1 MNNFNETTTR
11 SIAEVDYFVNR
22 IITGEDSKMQ
32 CAKALVPMIRALQ
45 KNAEITIEK
54 GVKSFFPIMVIH
66 VTKEF
71 AKNVSRSQKLTQ
83 EDLSSIQR
91 IFDALERLQE
101 EPLSFESQYNKI
113 FAKQANDYNTKTYC
127 LQQILI
133 KNRLSTPKLFNNYN
147 HLSLIVTK
155 LIDEWDDLCRRG
167 FSLENTFYPFSQSV
181 KYSKEK
187 GKELSEE
194 DKFQLFSDL
203 LDGKAKIV
211 PVYQKVV
218 VGAEIIPVHDTADY
232 VFDDKIIK
240 NKYQIAE
247 SHKLESRKI
256 K

>member
-155 LIDEWDDLCRRG
+155 LIDEWDDLC
-167 FSLENTFYPFSQSV
+167 SC
-181 KYSKEK
+181 
-187 GKELSEE
+187 
-194 DKFQLFSDL
+194 L
-203 LDGKAKIV
+203 LYTSSS
-211 PVYQKVV
+211 PR
-218 VGAEIIPVHDTADY
+218 DY
-232 VFDDKIIK
+232 
-240 NKYQIAE
+240 AA
-247 SHKLESRKI
+247 SRMPSSA
-256 K
+256 